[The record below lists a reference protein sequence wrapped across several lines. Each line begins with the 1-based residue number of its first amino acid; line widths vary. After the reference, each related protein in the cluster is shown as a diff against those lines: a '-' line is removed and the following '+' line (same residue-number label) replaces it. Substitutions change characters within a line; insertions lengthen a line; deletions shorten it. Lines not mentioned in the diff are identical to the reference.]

1 MGRFSTSKAA
11 SESLSMKLFP
21 ISEASSFGS
30 PSVGRLPPV
39 EAGSSK
45 NRSTDSRSQHCSP
58 AGHCCPAGPSQR
70 CSPAWQH
77 GRLAG
82 PSQHLCPAMP
92 PPKPSKSMRSPR
104 SFSPKMESNCSSD
117 AFLDLKHHDSSNE
130 EFGATEKQRSSSKI
144 VICVGGKKL
153 SASEDVAEEKAA
165 GEGEEE
171 QVNEAR
177 EEEEQV
183 QEKWNLVPRKPEGKC
198 ITGEGKEPKWPQ
210 GSPSRRTPNKKHAKK
225 EKRMK
230 LSVALSRREI
240 EEDMFAMTGS
250 RLSRKPKKRPKKL
263 QDTVDHLSPAF
274 SLQTVTPSLYNSR
287 V

>member
-1 MGRFSTSKAA
+1 MGLFPTAKAA
-11 SESLSMKLFP
+11 SESLSMQRFP

-30 PSVGRLPPV
+30 PSLGRLPPV

-45 NRSTDSRSQHCSP
+45 NRSTAGRSQHCSP
-58 AGHCCPAGPSQR
+58 DGPSQHCCPAGPSQR

-92 PPKPSKSMRSPR
+92 PPKPSKSMRSQRP
-104 SFSPKMESNCSSD
+104 FSPKMESNFSSD
-117 AFLDLKHHDSSNE
+117 ACLDLKHHDSSNE

-165 GEGEEE
+165 GEGEEGK
-171 QVNEAR
+171 VNEAR

-198 ITGEGKEPKWPQ
+198 ITGAGKEPQWPQ
-210 GSPSRRTPNKKHAKK
+210 GSPSQRTPNKKHSKK
-225 EKRMK
+225 EKRIK

-240 EEDMFAMTGS
+240 EEDMFAMTRS

-263 QDTVDHLSPAF
+263 QDMVDVRQSASISDL
-274 SLQTVTPSLYNSR
+274 
-287 V
+287 